1 MRLIVARCEISYLGR
16 LSTVLSAAVRLLML
30 KADGTFMVYSDGGG
44 STVKPLN
51 WMSPP
56 TVVEEELDDHGRL
69 CRLTVR
75 RRGQEDRLEISM
87 GEILSDVEHELDA
100 RSALE
105 KEGVERELQELLAQA
120 PHWCGEGFRLIR
132 REWPTDIGPVD
143 LMCRDAR
150 DDWVAVEVKRVA
162 GIDAVEQLTR
172 YLQRIR
178 EDPATAGCR
187 GVLVAELIKPQA
199 RVLAHS
205 RGLECIEVDPRVLR
219 GEREPALQLFAA

>member
-16 LSTVLSAAVRLLML
+16 LSTVLPAAVRLLML